1 MLGSIRGKVLGFEVL
16 TALIET
22 RDGLG
27 YEVEVPASYLSEL
40 KVDQE
45 CFLYLH
51 HIVREDAQLL
61 FGFHTKEER
70 LLFRE
75 LIKLNGIGPR
85 IAMAILSVFTLN
97 DFVAAIKEERLN
109 AIVAVPGVG
118 KKTAERI
125 VVEMRDR
132 IDKLRINNAPIPAG
146 SQGALDIQENS
157 AQEEERSSAF
167 NCEDAIGALVSLG
180 FKENQAMTTVRAV
193 YQPGMSAEEIIVAA
207 LQQLNKH

>member
-27 YEVEVPASYLSEL
+27 YEVEVPASYLGEL

-97 DFVAAIKEERLN
+97 DFVAAIREERIN

-118 KKTAERI
+118 KKTAE
-125 VVEMRDR
+125 
-132 IDKLRINNAPIPAG
+132 LRINNAPIPA
-146 SQGALDIQENS
+146 SNQGVLDIPENP

>member
-85 IAMAILSVFTLN
+85 IAMAILSVFT
-97 DFVAAIKEERLN
+97 
-109 AIVAVPGVG
+109 
-118 KKTAERI
+118 AERI

>member
-27 YEVEVPASYLSEL
+27 YEVEVPASYLGEL

-45 CFLYLH
+45 CFLFLH

-97 DFVAAIKEERLN
+97 DFVAA
-109 AIVAVPGVG
+109 PGVG

-132 IDKLRINNAPIPAG
+132 IDKLRINNAPIPA
-146 SQGALDIQENS
+146 SNQGVLDIPENP

>member
-1 MLGSIRGKVLGFEVL
+1 MLGSIRGKLLGFEVL

-27 YEVEVPASYLSEL
+27 YEVEVPASYLGEL

-61 FGFHTKEER
+61 FGFHSKEER

-75 LIKLNGIGPR
+75 LNKLNGIGPR
-85 IAMAILSVFTLN
+85 LAMAILSVFTLSE
-97 DFVAAIKEERLN
+97 FVATIREERIN
-109 AIVAVPGVG
+109 ALVAVPGVG

-132 IDKLRINNAPIPAG
+132 IDKLRLNNAPIPVSSTQG
-146 SQGALDIQENS
+146 SLEIPAVQDD
-157 AQEEERSSAF
+157 ERSSAF